1 MNPKQPK
8 ILTIKTVEQA
18 ADEAKQK
25 VALERSGAQLGLF
38 TRFNNINAAMLK
50 YWRFGQ
56 VTMIAGASGSG
67 KSAILNMIEDDFTN
81 SAINGGFYKDV
92 LLIACKYEMTA
103 ADELLRTTSGKIE
116 KPYSYLLSSDFN
128 AETKKYNTITDEEFS
143 LIGDTLDKLKGRPIY
158 YIESA
163 GNLNQLYATVQYYR
177 GEFPNKEIVVT
188 IDHSLLSTKLDEKD
202 DLALM
207 SATAHCAMK
216 MKKALRVMV
225 IFLNQL
231 NGIIETAVRK
241 ENPNLHYPQKT
252 DIHCGN
258 QLFWACDDVW
268 VFHRPEMIGI
278 DLYSKRKIPSKNLI
292 HGLLLKSRFGV
303 TANCWFQQEFS
314 KGKMSAK
321 NIDYFINKPTQFGL
335 M

>member
-1 MNPKQPK
+1 MNIKQPK
-8 ILTIKTVEQA
+8 ILAIKTIEQA
-18 ADEAKQK
+18 ADEARQK

-50 YWRFGQ
+50 YFRFGQ

-81 SAINGGFYKDV
+81 TAINGKFHKEV
-92 LLIACKYEMTA
+92 LLIACKYEMSA

-128 AETKKYNTITDEEFS
+128 KDTKAYNTITDNEFT
-143 LIGDTLDKLKGRPIY
+143 LISETLEKLKGRSIY
-158 YIESA
+158 FIEVA
-163 GNLNQLYATVQYYR
+163 GNLNQLFATVKYYR
-177 GEFPNKEIVVT
+177 DENPEKEIVVT
-188 IDHSLLSTKLDEKD
+188 IDHSLLSAKLDEKD

-207 SATAHCAMK
+207 SATAHCAMR
-216 MKKALRVMV
+216 MKKVLRVMV
-225 IFLNQL
+225 IFINQL

-241 ENPNLHYPQKT
+241 ENHNLHYPQKT

-278 DLYSKRKIPSKNLI
+278 DLYGKRKIPTKNLI

-303 TANCWFQQEFS
+303 MANCWFEQEFA
-314 KGKMSAK
+314 KGRMTSRD
-321 NIDYFINKPTQFGL
+321 IEYFIKKPEPFGIR
-335 M
+335 